1 MKVQTALQQGYTLLE
16 QASIPVPRLTA
27 EVLLSH
33 VLGCERPYLFSH
45 SDEELSEIAGL
56 HYGRH
61 LYERLEGRPT
71 QYITGRQEFYGREF
85 RVNSDVLIPRP
96 ETEHVIETAL
106 AVGAGARRVVDVGC
120 GSGAIA
126 VTLSLEMGAEV
137 WGTDISLAA
146 LAVAT
151 RNARSLNAPV
161 RFVACDLSSA
171 LATGTMDLVVSNP
184 PYVARRDAPGLQ
196 REVRDYEP
204 HLALFAG
211 ETGLEIYA
219 RLVVDAKR
227 VLRPGGALVIE
238 LGFKTSDLVR
248 DMLGPVWQ
256 DVQIAP
262 DLAGIPRVLAARL
275 G

>member
-1 MKVQTALQQGYTLLE
+1 MKVQTALQQGYRLLE
-16 QASIPVPRLTA
+16 EACIPVPRLTA
-27 EVLLSH
+27 EVLLCH
-33 VLGCERPYLFSH
+33 VLGRERPYLFSH
-45 SDEELSEIAGL
+45 PEEELSETANL
-56 HYGRH
+56 QYGRY
-61 LYERLEGRPT
+61 LCERLEGRPT

-85 RVNSDVLIPRP
+85 QVNPDVLIPRP
-96 ETEHVIETAL
+96 ETEHVIETVL

-126 VTLSLEMGAEV
+126 VTLSLETGAEV
-137 WGTDISLAA
+137 WGTDISLEA

-151 RNARSLNAPV
+151 HNARHLNARV
-161 RFVACDLSSA
+161 HFVACDLTSA
-171 LATGTMDLVVSNP
+171 LAPGAMDLVVSNP

-204 HLALFAG
+204 HVALFAG

-219 RLVVDAKR
+219 RLVVDAER
-227 VLRPGGALVIE
+227 VLRPGGALVME

-248 DMLGPVWQ
+248 EMLGPVWQ
-256 DVQIAP
+256 DVQIVP